1 MSIVKVRL
9 KEVASDLGLS
19 TKEVAEVLGKFF
31 ENPSPIPRSSPMRS

>member
-9 KEVASDLGLS
+9 MEVASDLGLS

-31 ENPSPIPRSSPMRS
+31 EKPKSNTQVLTD